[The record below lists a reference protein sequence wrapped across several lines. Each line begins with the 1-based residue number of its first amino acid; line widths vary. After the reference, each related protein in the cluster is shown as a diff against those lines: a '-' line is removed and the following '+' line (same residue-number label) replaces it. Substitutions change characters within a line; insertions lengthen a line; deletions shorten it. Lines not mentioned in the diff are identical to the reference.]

1 MADSPAGK
9 IVTIANQKGGVGKT
23 TTAINLAACLGR
35 EGLRVLLIDFD
46 SQANA
51 TSGLGQREA
60 AAERNMYRVITGE
73 ANINECV
80 LPSGYANLWLV
91 GSTPDLAG
99 AEVEFVGKPGRYTLL
114 REVLARLDSAY
125 DFIIVDCPPALS
137 LLTVNALCAASSVL
151 IPVQCE
157 YYALEGLSQLVRTLN
172 LVHKK
177 VNSRLVI
184 EGFLLTMADSRTNLS
199 QQVAGEVRSYFGEK
213 VYETVIPRNVR
224 LSEAPGFGKPVLDY
238 DPYSSGARAYS
249 AFAAEFLR
257 RQNNRRPGAPP
268 SFAQDP
274 VV

>member
-35 EGLRVLLIDFD
+35 EGRRVLLIDFD
-46 SQANA
+46 AQANA
-51 TSGLGQREA
+51 TSGLGKKEA
-60 AAERNMYRVITGE
+60 AAERNVYRAVIGE
-73 ANINECV
+73 TDINNCV
-80 LPSGYANLWLV
+80 MPSGYANLWLI

-99 AEVEFVGKPGRYTLL
+99 AEVEFIGKPGRYTLL
-114 REVLARLDSAY
+114 RDTLGRLDSTY
-125 DFIIVDCPPALS
+125 DFVFVDCPPALS
-137 LLTVNALCAASSVL
+137 MLTVNALCAASSVL

-177 VNSRLVI
+177 VNPRLVI
-184 EGFLLTMADSRTNLS
+184 EGFLLTMADVRTNLS
-199 QQVAGEVRSYFGEK
+199 QQVAGEVRSYFKDK

-238 DPYSSGARAYS
+238 DGHSSGAKSYC

-257 RQNNRRPGAPP
+257 RQNNRGPLTPP
-268 SFAQDP
+268 SLP
-274 VV
+274 